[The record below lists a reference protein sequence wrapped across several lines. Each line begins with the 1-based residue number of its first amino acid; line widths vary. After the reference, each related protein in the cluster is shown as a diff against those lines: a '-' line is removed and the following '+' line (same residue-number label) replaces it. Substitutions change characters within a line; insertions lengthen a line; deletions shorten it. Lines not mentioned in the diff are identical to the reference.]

1 MKAILIKQKFIDY
14 CGIVMAEM
22 PQLEV
27 VEIEPKLDTYYKML
41 DCDTVEMPSRKIGG
55 KYFIFIC
62 DEEALC
68 GKVFTVTVRSKS
80 DDELNL
86 VNSVIICNTDDE
98 GNEVSLSDEDIALI
112 KSRFDGTTLNL
123 D

>member
-1 MKAILIKQKFIDY
+1 MKAILIKQEFFDY

-55 KYFIFIC
+55 KYFIKPEFVAISRDFVSRRFSDKLSITFPFC
-62 DEEALC
+62 GKCRKSLFKQYKIAEEAL
-68 GKVFTVTVRSKS
+68 VVISSKRGNI
-80 DDELNL
+80 LN
-86 VNSVIICNTDDE
+86 IE
-98 GNEVSLSDEDIALI
+98 PY
-112 KSRFDGTTLNL
+112 KS
-123 D
+123 

>member
-41 DCDTVEMPSRKIGG
+41 DCDAVPQNWWQI
-55 KYFIFIC
+55 
-62 DEEALC
+62 LH
-68 GKVFTVTVRSKS
+68 
-80 DDELNL
+80 LHL
-86 VNSVIICNTDDE
+86 
-98 GNEVSLSDEDIALI
+98 
-112 KSRFDGTTLNL
+112 
-123 D
+123 

>member
-27 VEIEPKLDTYYKML
+27 VEIEPKLDTYYKIL

-68 GKVFTVTVRSKS
+68 GKVSAVTVRSKS

-98 GNEVSLSDEDIALI
+98 GNEVSLSDEDITLI